1 MCSDSRRARLE
12 KKHPT
17 RIWQSVMRR
26 LITPFLAVLVAI
38 ILVAAPIA
46 AQAAMPC
53 QGQCDASLAT
63 QSDQGHAPAPCK
75 SMAPCANVLTCVPGM
90 ALPALQRA
98 AAPPFTLLSITYWSL
113 ARAPHGVT
121 VEPALDPPV
130 TA

>member
-46 AQAAMPC
+46 AQAAI
-53 QGQCDASLAT
+53 
-63 QSDQGHAPAPCK
+63 
-75 SMAPCANVLTCVPGM
+75 
-90 ALPALQRA
+90 QRA
-98 AAPPFTLLSITYWSL
+98 SAELPVYVNWVYAFARFPRGRAGETHRLSPKPLNDRVSF
-113 ARAPHGVT
+113 
-121 VEPALDPPV
+121 
-130 TA
+130 